1 MAKLSTG
8 VEYLIEQPRKEK
20 IVSETNLIPAPEM
33 DRGKG
38 EKKAVEERK
47 NPIGNEFPNLFLM
60 LVGPPPK
67 GRWLELFNKRKEDCH
82 FRACSAA
89 GWAWASTFGPGKGGN
104 SLHGPFKVA
113 LNCNFRNT
121 GRREYEG
128 AGDPKR
134 ENGNSFHFVTCC
146 RVGDCTGGVK

>member
-1 MAKLSTG
+1 
-8 VEYLIEQPRKEK
+8 
-20 IVSETNLIPAPEM
+20 M

-113 LNCNFRNT
+113 LNCKWAQRKKKEDGERGPEKLGQNVQAFSTAEEMAESAKINVIKVIT
-121 GRREYEG
+121 LELL
-128 AGDPKR
+128 
-134 ENGNSFHFVTCC
+134 
-146 RVGDCTGGVK
+146 VKMIIS